1 MENKDQIKELFQQQL
16 SNHQEAV
23 RPEIW
28 ASVSSAIAPPVLVST
43 GISILSK
50 TFIGLGIAASI
61 LVSAYLLFSSD
72 DKAVKVPTQEK
83 EKAKEVPSIPNN
95 NNNNNTLVPIETK
108 KNAFACIVL
117 ENNDLL
123 SVEEDVYEISTQ
135 KIIPFESVQLP
146 KVQLP
151 NTDPLQDL
159 GENVSNDP
167 VETNNDFIVIPQV
180 ENTHE
185 SFPLPEK
192 NQELEV
198 VLTNVFTPNGDGAND
213 YLFIQ
218 SEGLQDFSV
227 VILNQANKIIY
238 QSTDPKFN
246 WDGKLTNG
254 DDAPIGQYVYFI
266 TGKSDRGDLINKYST
281 LFIQR

>member
-28 ASVSSAIAPPVLVST
+28 ASVSSAIATPVLVTT

-50 TFIGLGIAASI
+50 TFIGLGIAASV

-72 DKAVKVPTQEK
+72 DKAVKVPSQEK
-83 EKAKEVPSIPNN
+83 KKAKEVPFIP
-95 NNNNNTLVPIETK
+95 NNNTLVPNETK
-108 KNAFACIVL
+108 KNVIPLIAL

-123 SVEEDVYEISTQ
+123 SGEEVVYEINTQ

-159 GENVSNDP
+159 GENVSNNT
-167 VETNNDFIVIPQV
+167 VKTNNDLIVMPQV
-180 ENTHE
+180 ENTNE
-185 SFPLPEK
+185 SSPLPEK
-192 NQELEV
+192 DQELEV
-198 VLTNVFTPNGDGAND
+198 VLTNVFTPNGDGKND
-213 YLFIQ
+213 YLFVNAN
-218 SEGLQDFSV
+218 GLTDFSV
-227 VILNQANKIIY
+227 VVLSQANEVIF
-238 QSTDPKFN
+238 QSTDPSFN

-254 DDAPIGQYVYFI
+254 DDAPIGQYVYYI

>member
-1 MENKDQIKELFQQQL
+1 MENKDQIKELFQRQL

-28 ASVSSAIAPPVLVST
+28 ASVSSAIATPVLGTT

-50 TFIGLGIAASI
+50 AFIGLGIAASV
-61 LVSAYLLFSSD
+61 LVSAYLLYYSD
-72 DKAVKVPTQEK
+72 DKAVKVPPQEK
-83 EKAKEVPSIPNN
+83 KKAKEVPPIP
-95 NNNNNTLVPIETK
+95 NNNNTLVPIETK
-108 KNAFACIVL
+108 KNAIPLIVL

-123 SVEEDVYEISTQ
+123 SVEEVVYEMNAP
-135 KIIPFESVQLP
+135 KIVPFESVQLP

-151 NTDPLQDL
+151 NTAPLQDL
-159 GENVSNDP
+159 GENISNDP
-167 VETNNDFIVIPQV
+167 VKTNNDFIVMPQV

-185 SFPLPEK
+185 SSPLPEK
-192 NQELEV
+192 DQEKQIL
-198 VLTNVFTPNGDGAND
+198 VLTNVFTPNGDGKND
-213 YLFIQ
+213 YLFVDAN
-218 SEGLQDFSV
+218 GLTDFSV
-227 VILNQANKIIY
+227 VVLSQANQVIF
-238 QSTDPKFN
+238 QSTDPSFN

-266 TGKSDRGDLINKYST
+266 AAKSDRGDLINKYST

>member
-28 ASVSSAIAPPVLVST
+28 ASVSSAIATPVLVTT

-50 TFIGLGIAASI
+50 TFIGLGIAASV

-72 DKAVKVPTQEK
+72 DKAVKVPAQEK
-83 EKAKEVPSIPNN
+83 KKAKEVPFIPNN
-95 NNNNNTLVPIETK
+95 NTLIPNETK
-108 KNAFACIVL
+108 KNAIPLIEL

-123 SVEEDVYEISTQ
+123 SGEEVVYEIKTQ
-135 KIIPFESVQLP
+135 KTIPFESVQLP
-146 KVQLP
+146 
-151 NTDPLQDL
+151 NTDPLLDL
-159 GENVSNDP
+159 GENVSNNS
-167 VETNNDFIVIPQV
+167 VKTNNDLIVMPQV
-180 ENTHE
+180 ENTNE
-185 SFPLPEK
+185 SSPLPEK
-192 NQELEV
+192 DLKLEV
-198 VLTNVFTPNGDGAND
+198 VLTNVFTPNGDGKND
-213 YLFIQ
+213 YLFVNAN
-218 SEGLQDFSV
+218 GLTDFSV
-227 VILNQANKIIY
+227 VVLSQANQVIF
-238 QSTDPKFN
+238 QSTDPSFN

>member
-28 ASVSSAIAPPVLVST
+28 ASVSSAIATPVLVTT

-50 TFIGLGIAASI
+50 TFIGLGIAASV

-72 DKAVKVPTQEK
+72 DKAVKVPAQEK
-83 EKAKEVPSIPNN
+83 KKAKEVPFIP
-95 NNNNNTLVPIETK
+95 NNNTLVPNETK
-108 KNAFACIVL
+108 KNAIPLIAL

-123 SVEEDVYEISTQ
+123 SGEEVVYEIKTQ
-135 KIIPFESVQLP
+135 KTIPFESVQLP
-146 KVQLP
+146 K
-151 NTDPLQDL
+151 TDPLLDL
-159 GENVSNDP
+159 GENVSNNS
-167 VETNNDFIVIPQV
+167 VKTNNDFIVMPQV
-180 ENTHE
+180 ENTNE
-185 SFPLPEK
+185 STPLPEK
-192 NQELEV
+192 DQKLEV
-198 VLTNVFTPNGDGAND
+198 VLTNVFTPNGDGKND
-213 YLFIQ
+213 YLFVNAN
-218 SEGLQDFSV
+218 GLTDFSV
-227 VILNQANKIIY
+227 VVLSQANQVIF
-238 QSTDPKFN
+238 QSTDPSFN

>member
-50 TFIGLGIAASI
+50 TFIGLGIAASV

-83 EKAKEVPSIPNN
+83 KKAKEVPFIP
-95 NNNNNTLVPIETK
+95 NNNTLVPNETK
-108 KNAFACIVL
+108 KNVIPLIAL

-123 SVEEDVYEISTQ
+123 SGEEVVYEINAPKT
-135 KIIPFESVQLP
+135 IPFES
-146 KVQLP
+146 VQLP

-159 GENVSNDP
+159 GENVSNNS
-167 VETNNDFIVIPQV
+167 VKTNNDLIVMPQV
-180 ENTHE
+180 ENTNE
-185 SFPLPEK
+185 SSHLPEK
-192 NQELEV
+192 DQELEV
-198 VLTNVFTPNGDGAND
+198 VLTNVFTPNGDGKND
-213 YLFIQ
+213 YLFVNAN
-218 SEGLQDFSV
+218 GLTDFSV
-227 VILNQANKIIY
+227 VVLSQANQVIF
-238 QSTDPKFN
+238 QSTDPSFN

-266 TGKSDRGDLINKYST
+266 TGKSGRGDLINKYST

>member
-1 MENKDQIKELFQQQL
+1 MEDKDQIKELFQQQL

-28 ASVSSAIAPPVLVST
+28 ASVSSAIATPVLVTT

-50 TFIGLGIAASI
+50 TFIGLGIAASV
-61 LVSAYLLFSSD
+61 LVSAYLLYSSD

-83 EKAKEVPSIPNN
+83 KKAKEVPSIPNN
-95 NNNNNTLVPIETK
+95 NTLVPNETK
-108 KNAFACIVL
+108 KNTIPLVVL

-123 SVEEDVYEISTQ
+123 SVEEVVYEINTP
-135 KIIPFESVQLP
+135 KTIPFES
-146 KVQLP
+146 VQLP

-159 GENVSNDP
+159 GENVSNGP
-167 VETNNDFIVIPQV
+167 TETNNDVIVMAQV

-185 SFPLPEK
+185 SSPLTEK

-198 VLTNVFTPNGDGAND
+198 VLTNVFTPNGDGKND
-213 YLFIQ
+213 YLFINAL
-218 SEGLQDFSV
+218 GLTDFSV
-227 VILNQANKIIY
+227 VVLSQANQVIF
-238 QSTDPKFN
+238 QSTDPFFN

-266 TGKSDRGDLINKYST
+266 TAKSDRGDLINKYST

>member
-28 ASVSSAIAPPVLVST
+28 ASVSSAIATPVLATT

-50 TFIGLGIAASI
+50 TFIGLGIAASV

-83 EKAKEVPSIPNN
+83 KKAKEVPFIP
-95 NNNNNTLVPIETK
+95 NNNTLVPNKTK
-108 KNAFACIVL
+108 KNAIPLIAL

-123 SVEEDVYEISTQ
+123 SGEEVVYEIKTQ
-135 KIIPFESVQLP
+135 KTIPFESVQLP
-146 KVQLP
+146 KVELP
-151 NTDPLQDL
+151 KTDPLQDL
-159 GENVSNDP
+159 GENVSNNS
-167 VETNNDFIVIPQV
+167 VKTNNDLIVMPQV
-180 ENTHE
+180 ENTNE
-185 SFPLPEK
+185 SSPLPEK
-192 NQELEV
+192 DQELEV
-198 VLTNVFTPNGDGAND
+198 VLTNVFTPNGDGKND
-213 YLFIQ
+213 YLFVNAN
-218 SEGLQDFSV
+218 GLTDFSV
-227 VILNQANKIIY
+227 VVLSQANQVIF
-238 QSTDPKFN
+238 QSTDPSFN

>member
-1 MENKDQIKELFQQQL
+1 MEDKDQIKELFQQQL

-28 ASVSSAIAPPVLVST
+28 SSVSSAIATPVLVTT

-50 TFIGLGIAASI
+50 TFIGLGIAASV
-61 LVSAYLLFSSD
+61 LVSAYLLYSSD

-83 EKAKEVPSIPNN
+83 KKAKEVPSIPNN
-95 NNNNNTLVPIETK
+95 NTLVPNETK
-108 KNAFACIVL
+108 KNTIPLVVL

-123 SVEEDVYEISTQ
+123 SVEEVVYEINTP

-146 KVQLP
+146 NVQLT

-167 VETNNDFIVIPQV
+167 VKTNNDFVVMPQV
-180 ENTHE
+180 ENAHE
-185 SFPLPEK
+185 PALSPEK

-198 VLTNVFTPNGDGAND
+198 VLTNVFTPNGDGKND
-213 YLFIQ
+213 YLFINAL
-218 SEGLQDFSV
+218 GLTDFSV
-227 VILNQANKIIY
+227 VVLSQANQVIF
-238 QSTDPKFN
+238 QSTDPFFN

-266 TGKSDRGDLINKYST
+266 TAKSDRGDLINKYST

>member
-28 ASVSSAIAPPVLVST
+28 ASVSSAIATPVLVST

-95 NNNNNTLVPIETK
+95 NNNTLVPIETK

-123 SVEEDVYEISTQ
+123 SAEEVVYEMNAPI
-135 KIIPFESVQLP
+135 IIPFESVQLP

-185 SFPLPEK
+185 SSHLPEK

-266 TGKSDRGDLINKYST
+266 TAKSDRGDLINKYST